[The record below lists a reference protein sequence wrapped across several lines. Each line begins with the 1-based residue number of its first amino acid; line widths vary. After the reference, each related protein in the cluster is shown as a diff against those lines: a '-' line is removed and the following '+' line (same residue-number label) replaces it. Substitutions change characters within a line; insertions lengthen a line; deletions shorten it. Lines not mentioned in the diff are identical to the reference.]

1 MTMVSIRRLA
11 VLIAL
16 GGLGISSAIAFPSVN
31 LPPALAHQVE
41 VADDIGGTLH
51 IEPNDSPR
59 AGESAL
65 TWIAL
70 TQRGGDPIPLR
81 DCDCQL
87 QIYRQPRTDN
97 DDPLLT
103 PELDPVTAEGADE
116 IPGTT
121 LTFPAAGAYDL
132 VLTGTPAGDADFQ
145 PFELSFS
152 VVVAP
157 GTSRAQPESTTETEE
172 DAPPAATPDR
182 TDPDPDSPT
191 SAVGRRLPR
200 RRTSWLVLLLLGGG
214 LVRRFIRTR
223 R

>member
-1 MTMVSIRRLA
+1 MMMTLVSGLA
-11 VLIAL
+11 VSLGLGLSNAIAL
-16 GGLGISSAIAFPSVN
+16 PLVKPT
-31 LPPALAHQVE
+31 PALAHQVE
-41 VADDIGGTLH
+41 IANDIGGTLH

-59 AGESAL
+59 AGESIL
-65 TWIAL
+65 LWIAL
-70 TQRGGDPIPLR
+70 TRRGGDPLPLR

-87 QIYRQPRTDN
+87 QIYRQPRADN

-103 PELDPVTAEGADE
+103 PELDPITAEGADE

-121 LTFPAAGAYDL
+121 LTFPAAGAYSL
-132 VLTGTPAGDADFQ
+132 VLTGTPAGYADFQ

-157 GTSRAQPESTTETEE
+157 GTSRGQPESNAETEE
-172 DAPPAATPDR
+172 GATPAATPDR
-182 TDPDPDSPT
+182 TDADPDSPA

-200 RRTSWLVLLLLGGG
+200 RRTSWLLLLLLGGG

>member
-11 VLIAL
+11 ILIGL
-16 GGLGISSAIAFPSVN
+16 GGLGITSAIALPSVN
-31 LPPALAHQVE
+31 LTPALAHQVE

-70 TQRGGDPIPLR
+70 TRRGGDTVPLR

-103 PELDPVTAEGADE
+103 PELDAITAEGADE

-121 LTFPAAGAYDL
+121 LTFPAADAYDL
-132 VLTGTPAGDADFQ
+132 VFTGTPAGDADFQ

-157 GTSRAQPESTTETEE
+157 RTSRAQPESAVETEE
-172 DAPPAATPDR
+172 DATTAATPEM
-182 TDPDPDSPT
+182 TDPAPDSPA
-191 SAVGRRLPR
+191 SAVGRRWPR
-200 RRTSWLVLLLLGGG
+200 RPISWLVLLLLGGG
-214 LVRRFIRTR
+214 LVRRFIRAR